1 MTPQIKSKERV
12 FEHGEVFTNTRE
24 VKAMLNMVQQE
35 AVDINSIFLEPACG
49 NGNFLAEILMRKLK
63 SVEQL
68 YRNDGRLYFINLLRA
83 VASIYGIDIQEDNVK
98 ETKERLYNL
107 TFSRCSRLFA
117 QKTPAEI
124 QKAIQMILNRNI
136 QCGNTLTFSDS
147 SRKPL
152 LISEW
157 DIDDKLCITRKD
169 YDYKMMVETGCE
181 TNPVC
186 VYPKIQIIPSKKQV
200 A

>member
-1 MTPQIKSKERV
+1 MTPQIKSKDRV

-35 AVDINSIFLEPACG
+35 AVDINSTFLEPACG

-68 YRNDGRLYFINLLRA
+68 YKNDGRLYFINLLRA

-117 QKTPAEI
+117 QKTPVEI

-169 YDYKMMVETGCE
+169 YDYKMMVETSCE